1 MGFAEH
7 VADHKYLSMIINNDL
22 LNDPGL
28 DKTLLGD
35 GLGSMIGAFFGG
47 CPNTTYGES
56 IACVAITGN
65 ASTITTFYAALGCML
80 MSFVTPFVAVVN
92 SIPSCVMGGL
102 CIVLY
107 GFIAV
112 SGLKMIKHIDFDDN
126 RNIFVVSVILVI
138 GIGGMTLKFGA
149 VTITEIAAALIFGV
163 VVNLLVS

>member
-1 MGFAEH
+1 
-7 VADHKYLSMIINNDL
+7 
-22 LNDPGL
+22 
-28 DKTLLGD
+28 
-35 GLGSMIGAFFGG
+35 
-47 CPNTTYGES
+47 
-56 IACVAITGN
+56 
-65 ASTITTFYAALGCML
+65 ML